1 MVFSRQPHSLLHL
14 QALVLTACFLLYEK
28 RLMFKAQQDGN
39 GPFLYLWNL
48 QADGGKRENPQ
59 LCACI
64 SFHLDLLSQELQ
76 SKTSSL
82 FN

>member
-1 MVFSRQPHSLLHL
+1 MVFSRQPHKVCSTCKVV
-14 QALVLTACFLLYEK
+14 VLTACFLLYEK

-39 GPFLYLWNL
+39 GPFLYLWDL

-64 SFHLDLLSQELQ
+64 SFHLVSR
-76 SKTSSL
+76 TTI
-82 FN
+82 

>member
-1 MVFSRQPHSLLHL
+1 
-14 QALVLTACFLLYEK
+14 
-28 RLMFKAQQDGN
+28 MFKAQQDGN

-64 SFHLDLLSQELQ
+64 SFHLVSP
-76 SKTSSL
+76 TTI
-82 FN
+82 